1 MFEDMAVETETQVL
15 KEAKYYEVLDQGRVH
30 CYLCPKHCKI
40 WQGLAGFCFIRKN
53 IGGKLYSLG
62 YGRPAAVNIDPIE
75 KKPLFH
81 FLPGTRILSMGTAGC
96 NMGCKFCQNWDISKA
111 KADQVHSRF
120 LSPEAVVEAAVQY
133 RCPSIAFTYNE
144 PTIFAEYVV
153 DTAMVARERGV
164 RTVMVTNG
172 YITAEARR
180 EVYRWIDAANVDLK
194 GFTREFYRKI
204 TLSTLEPVLETL
216 CDLQEMGIWIE
227 ITNLMIP
234 GQNDSEEETWSMC
247 RWIVEHLGNQVPV
260 HFTAFHPD
268 FKMTQVPH
276 TPETTL
282 RRAREIALESGIQFV
297 YEGNVFSEEGS
308 NTYCPRCHRLLIRR
322 SWHQV
327 VDNGLCKGN
336 QCSCGEI
343 IPMGALLSA

>member
-1 MFEDMAVETETQVL
+1 MTVETDRETF
-15 KEAKYYEVLDQGRVH
+15 KEAAYYEVLDHGKVH

-40 WQGLAGFCFIRKN
+40 GDGLTGFCFIRKN
-53 IGGKLYSLG
+53 IGGRLYSLG
-62 YGRPAAVNIDPIE
+62 YGRPAAVQVDPVE

-81 FLPGTRILSMGTAGC
+81 FLPGTRILSLGTAGC

-111 KADQVHSRF
+111 KSDQVRSAF
-120 LSPEAVVEAAVQY
+120 LPPEAAVEAALRY

-153 DTAMVARERGV
+153 DTAIVARQRGV

-172 YITAEARR
+172 YITPEARR
-180 EVYRWIDAANVDLK
+180 EVYRWVDAANVDLK

-204 TLSTLEPVLETL
+204 TLSALEPVLETL
-216 CDLQEMGIWIE
+216 CELKEMGVWIE

-234 GQNDSEEETWSMC
+234 GLNDGEEETRALC
-247 RWIVEHLGNQVPV
+247 RWILEHLGNRVPL

-268 FKMTQVPH
+268 FKLTNRPR
-276 TPETTL
+276 TPESTL
-282 RRAREIALESGIQFV
+282 RRARGIALESGIQFV

-308 NTYCPRCHRLLIRR
+308 NTYCPSCRRLLIRR
-322 SWHQV
+322 SWHEV
-327 VDNGLCKGN
+327 VENRLQKGRR
-336 QCSCGEI
+336 CPCGEE
-343 IPMGALLSA
+343 IPLGA